1 MPKQVSVI
9 YFSGSGHTKKMAE
22 AVASGVA
29 SNQGCELHLLEISG
43 DDIQEGRWS
52 NDKALSLL
60 DKSDAI
66 IFGSPT
72 YMGSVAAQM
81 KAFMDATGERY
92 FSQQWRNKLASGF
105 TVSAGP
111 SGDKFNC
118 LTTMAAFAMQQG
130 MIWVGLGLTGAESDG
145 TNRLGC
151 YFGAGAQ
158 AMDEPPEDV
167 PNQADK
173 ATGYKLGARV
183 AETTL
188 NFKQS

>member
-1 MPKQVSVI
+1 
-9 YFSGSGHTKKMAE
+9 MAE
-22 AVASGVA
+22 AVAAGVA
-29 SNQGCELHLLEISG
+29 SNDACESQLLELSG
-43 DDIQEGRWS
+43 NDIQKGRWC
-52 NDKALSLL
+52 NDEVLSLL

-92 FSQQWRNKLASGF
+92 FSQQWKNKLASGF

-118 LTTMAAFAMQQG
+118 LTTMATFAMQHG
-130 MIWVGLGLTGAESDG
+130 MIWVGLGLTGVESDG
-145 TNRLGC
+145 SNRLGC

-158 AMDEPPEDV
+158 AMTEPPEEM
-167 PNQADK
+167 PNQTDK
-173 ATGYKLGARV
+173 DTGYKLGIRV
-183 AETTL
+183 SEITL
-188 NFKQS
+188 KFN

>member
-1 MPKQVSVI
+1 MSTHISII
-9 YFSGSGHTKKMAE
+9 YFSGSGNTEKMAE
-22 AVASGVA
+22 AVAAGVA
-29 SNQGCELHLLEISG
+29 SHQQCEAHMLELSG
-43 DDIQEGRWS
+43 SDIQEGRWC
-52 NDKALSLL
+52 NNEILSLI

-92 FSQQWRNKLASGF
+92 FSQKWKNKLSSGF

-118 LTTMAAFAMQQG
+118 LTTMATFAMQHG
-130 MIWVGLGLTGAESDG
+130 MIWVGLGLTGMESDG
-145 TNRLGC
+145 NNRLGC

-158 AMDEPPEDV
+158 AMTESPEEM
-167 PNQADK
+167 PNKTDK
-173 ATGYKLGARV
+173 ETAYKLGTRV
-183 AETTL
+183 AEVTL
-188 NFKQS
+188 QFH